1 VAVNRPPNATPDGD
15 TTINICAEGTKT
27 TDINVVENDAANSD
41 TTDTVDDQTAYR
53 DQDGDLIGIKSI
65 TASNASGTAMIA
77 PDARNK
83 IRYTRP
89 AAAGLFVATASV
101 ASADNHWDGSAT
113 FEGSVD
119 DGAPIDS
126 KTISQDSGDDVTIKL
141 TNLSDN
147 NDDGELDSVTIKVHD
162 TALTINNTDDEGK
175 TYDVAGETVEFA
187 SLDTTDRGDQ
197 YVVTFGLLYDPAP
210 VCGPVSLSNNDSLNA
225 YAYCNDGGG
234 DDCKTSDRQSTTA
247 THEFSGG
254 NPLPKDT
261 TVDVAI
267 DLSVEAVNYD
277 SRANANTTISL
288 LDYSGDTIDE
298 KDRSI
303 SVDNPPED
311 DVTNRA
317 TTSTTV
323 SFSDAGGA
331 TQISVDQS
339 VFAGAGPGGGGS
351 GHDSTNASADA
362 SAVDVTVTSPS
373 CGNNDLTA
381 DNDGTVDA
389 GICAD
394 KDGLEIDVLD
404 NDGDDNGNNYDKSNI
419 TITKITQEASKGTTQ
434 IFEDDNGVDKISYTP
449 HGNATGTDS
458 FAYEAEFP
466 DGITD
471 TATVTVNVAS
481 CGEIRVSFEGGPG
494 GTADPTYTH
503 ASTTNLPARTAAS
516 SGDELVWNVPLE
528 VATNTAELKPE
539 PNYIEPPE
547 GYQIEGNS
555 AIFKETE
562 TGEDFTGEN
571 TSVWLGEDYEAE
583 TPTVTCYSDQDGD
596 GFGNP
601 DTDTQRDG
609 DSCPTGEV
617 QNGDDCYDQ
626 NADANPDQE
635 SFFANDRGDGSFD
648 YNCNGTADKEYT
660 KTYNE
665 GASCEKKDSGPDCEW
680 SEPDNVSTGWQESV
694 PDCGDS
700 GTYYTTVSCS
710 GECAD
715 PDNNPPPCESG
726 PPVCSINRNTEQ
738 RTQSCR

>member
-1 VAVNRPPNATPDGD
+1 MTTRIFIKKVVIYTLAVLL
-15 TTINICAEGTKT
+15 
-27 TDINVVENDAANSD
+27 S
-41 TTDTVDDQTAYR
+41 
-53 DQDGDLIGIKSI
+53 
-65 TASNASGTAMIA
+65 
-77 PDARNK
+77 
-83 IRYTRP
+83 
-89 AAAGLFVATASV
+89 AGACIATAAV
-101 ASADNHWDGSAT
+101 ASADNHWAGSAT
-113 FEGSVD
+113 LEGSVD

-126 KTISQDSGDDVTIKL
+126 KTISQESEDVTIKL
-141 TNLSDN
+141 TDLSDN
-147 NDDGELDSVTIKVHD
+147 NDDGALDSVTIKVHD
-162 TALTINNTDDEGK
+162 TALTIDNTDDEGE

-187 SLDTTDRGDQ
+187 SVDTNDRGDQ

-210 VCGPVSLSNNDSLNA
+210 VCGPVSLSNNNSLNA

-234 DDCKTSDRQSTTA
+234 DDCKTSDSQSITA

-254 NPLPKDT
+254 NPLPEGT

-277 SRANANTTISL
+277 SRANASTEISL
-288 LDYSGDTIDE
+288 LDYSGDPIGE

-303 SVDNPPED
+303 SVKNPSRD
-311 DVTNRA
+311 GVTNRD
-317 TTSTTV
+317 SLQTTV
-323 SFSDAGGA
+323 SFPDAGGA
-331 TQISVDQS
+331 TKISVDQS

-351 GHDSTNASADA
+351 GHASTSASADA

-419 TITKITQEASKGTTQ
+419 AITKITQEASKGTAQ
-434 IFEDDNGVDKISYTP
+434 IFEDDDTGVDKISYTP

-466 DGITD
+466 DDDTTD

-481 CGEIRVSFEGGPG
+481 CGKIRVSFEGGPG
-494 GTADPTYTH
+494 GTADPTYSH
-503 ASTTNLPARTAAS
+503 ASTTNLPARTATT

-528 VATNTAELKPE
+528 MATNTAELKPN
-539 PNYIEPPE
+539 PDYIEPPE
-547 GYQIEGNS
+547 GYQLSERASGEAIIEKYTELFNQFGKNEETDQTGTDTS
-555 AIFKETE
+555 A
-562 TGEDFTGEN
+562 
-571 TSVWLGEDYEAE
+571 WLGEDYEAE
-583 TPTVTCYSDQDGD
+583 TPTVTCYSDQDED

-626 NADANPDQE
+626 NDEVYPGQTNY
-635 SFFANDRGDGSFD
+635 STSSRGDGSFD

-660 KTYNE
+660 KTYS
-665 GASCEKKDSGPDCEW
+665 GGTCEPRGSAPDCKW
-680 SEPDNVSTGWQESV
+680 REPGNVSTGWQDSV
-694 PDCGDS
+694 PDCGEEA
-700 GTYYTTVSCS
+700 TYYTRVSCS
-710 GECAD
+710 GKCPND
-715 PDNNPPPCESG
+715 SNNDSPPCDSG
-726 PPVCSINRNTEQ
+726 RPVCSKDTDTTD

>member
-1 VAVNRPPNATPDGD
+1 MTTRIFIKKVVIYTLAVLL
-15 TTINICAEGTKT
+15 
-27 TDINVVENDAANSD
+27 S
-41 TTDTVDDQTAYR
+41 
-53 DQDGDLIGIKSI
+53 
-65 TASNASGTAMIA
+65 
-77 PDARNK
+77 
-83 IRYTRP
+83 
-89 AAAGLFVATASV
+89 AGACIATAAV
-101 ASADNHWDGSAT
+101 ASADDHWAGSAT
-113 FEGSVD
+113 LEGSVD
-119 DGAPIDS
+119 DDSSPIDS
-126 KTISQDSGDDVTIKL
+126 KTISQESEDVTIKL
-141 TNLSDN
+141 TDLSDN
-147 NDDGELDSVTIKVHD
+147 DDDGALDSVTIKVHD
-162 TALTINNTDDEGK
+162 TALTIDNTDDEGE

-187 SLDTTDRGDQ
+187 SVDTTDGGNQ
-197 YVVTFGLLYDPAP
+197 YTVTFGLLYDPAP

-234 DDCKTSDRQSTTA
+234 ADCKESDRQSTTA

-254 NPLPKDT
+254 NPLPEGT

-277 SRANANTTISL
+277 SRANASTEISL
-288 LDYSGDTIDE
+288 LDYSGDPIGE

-303 SVDNPPED
+303 SVKNPSRD
-311 DVTNRA
+311 GVTNRD
-317 TTSTTV
+317 SLQTTV
-323 SFSDAGGA
+323 SFPDAGGA
-331 TQISVDQS
+331 TKISVDQS

-351 GHDSTNASADA
+351 GHASTSASADA

-419 TITKITQEASKGTTQ
+419 TITKITQEASKGTAQ
-434 IFEDDNGVDKISYTP
+434 IFEDDDTGVDKISYTP

-466 DGITD
+466 DDGTTD

-481 CGEIRVSFEGGPG
+481 CGKIRVSFEGGPG
-494 GTADPTYTH
+494 GTADPTYSH
-503 ASTTNLPARTAAS
+503 ASTTNLPARTATT

-528 VATNTAELKPE
+528 VATNTAELKPKPE
-539 PNYIEPPE
+539 YIEPPE
-547 GYQIEGNS
+547 GYQLEVSQRGSIE
-555 AIFKETE
+555 KTDTE

-571 TSVWLGEDYEAE
+571 TTAWLGEDYEAE
-583 TPTVTCYSDQDGD
+583 TPTVTCYSDQDED

-626 NADANPDQE
+626 NDEVYPGQTNY
-635 SFFANDRGDGSFD
+635 STSSRGDGSFD
-648 YNCNGTADKEYT
+648 YNCDGEVEKRYT
-660 KTYNE
+660 KTYE
-665 GASCEKKDSGPDCEW
+665 ESSCVKKESGPDCKW
-680 SEPDNVSTGWQESV
+680 RYPDSVSTGWQDSV

-700 GTYYTTVSCS
+700 GTYYTRVSCS
-710 GECAD
+710 GKCPN

-726 PPVCSINRNTEQ
+726 PYACNIDRNTEQ